1 MKIYTAAQIREIDAY
16 TIANEPISSVNLME
30 RASIAV
36 AGEILERWGDSV
48 LYKVFAGPGNN
59 GGDAL
64 AVSRLLAKS
73 GCRVSVYLFNTKGKL
88 SLDCEANRERLK
100 ECHSV
105 NFVEVT
111 SSFAPPVL
119 NAGDVVIDGLFG
131 TGVTRPLSGG
141 FACVGKE
148 KT

>member
-1 MKIYTAAQIREIDAY
+1 MKIYTAEQIREIDAY

-48 LYKVFAGPGNN
+48 SYKVFAGPGNN

-88 SLDCEANRERLK
+88 SPDCEANRERLK
-100 ECHSV
+100 ECHSDI
-105 NFVEVT
+105 FVCT
-111 SSFAPPVL
+111 
-119 NAGDVVIDGLFG
+119 
-131 TGVTRPLSGG
+131 TCTQ
-141 FACVGKE
+141 CW
-148 KT
+148 